1 MKRKKVAAMLA
12 CGVVVVVV
20 VVVGGAVSRPC
31 LALVAS
37 CRAPHMS
44 SSKAPGQ
51 VAAWLPGCLPG
62 CLAAIASVIL
72 PIVNPEIGAVS
83 LSPNKKTAA
92 SSSSTK
98 DWTLDLVVKTD
109 TR

>member
-1 MKRKKVAAMLA
+1 ME
-12 CGVVVVVV
+12 
-20 VVVGGAVSRPC
+20 
-31 LALVAS
+31 
-37 CRAPHMS
+37 
-44 SSKAPGQ
+44 
-51 VAAWLPGCLPG
+51 
-62 CLAAIASVIL
+62 
-72 PIVNPEIGAVS
+72 EIGAVS